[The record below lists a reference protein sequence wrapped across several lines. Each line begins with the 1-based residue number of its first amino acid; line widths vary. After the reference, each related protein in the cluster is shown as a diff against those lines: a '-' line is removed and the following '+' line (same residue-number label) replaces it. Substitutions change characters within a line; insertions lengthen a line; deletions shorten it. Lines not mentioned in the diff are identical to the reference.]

1 MAGETIIVADNKAV
15 SLKLTRIYLVNE
27 GYKVVT
33 ASSGGEALDL
43 LRSLTPDLVFA
54 DLDSPDCN
62 SLDLARRIKDDERT
76 RAIPALAAAPPGEE
90 AKALD
95 SGADGFLTRPIE
107 TRALGERIREILGRR
122 PAPATAPAKDSNAAE
137 MQALR
142 TRFLSEGREKSRDLL
157 LQLDGAFDAEVA
169 KKTVHQWIG
178 TGGLLGYASISR
190 LARETEAILSEQPF
204 DGAQLREALANLALA
219 FSSPREARE
228 EPLPPS
234 IVDSLR
240 GKRIIAVEFPPHE
253 QERLRAAL
261 DRVGAESVFLTATQI
276 PAASEE
282 RPGDMVLIHINEET
296 AHSKWIDPAR
306 PFAAKRPTIFV
317 GKRDDLA
324 ALPQASQSLAREFL
338 MDSWQP
344 EEALVRLSLAATY
357 QPPERAKPQ
366 AVVTARTRVLIAD
379 DDPAVLSLVRTA
391 LENFGMDCHTAA
403 DGALAIEAIRELK
416 PHAAVLDVNMP
427 NMDGFEVLAAVRR
440 EEMPLRVLL
449 LTARQQENDIIRGF
463 TLGADDYVVKPFSPM
478 ELVARLK
485 RLLSR

>member
-1 MAGETIIVADNKAV
+1 MAGETIVVADNKAV

-33 ASSGGEALDL
+33 ASSGVEALDL

-62 SLDLARRIKDDERT
+62 SFELARRMKGDERM

-90 AKALD
+90 AKAID
-95 SGADGFLTRPIE
+95 AGADGILTRPIE
-107 TRALGERIREILGRR
+107 ARALGERIREILARR
-122 PAPATAPAKDSNAAE
+122 PAPPPTAAKDSTAAE

-142 TRFLSEGREKSRDLL
+142 ARFLSEGRDRSRDLL
-157 LQLDGAFDAEVA
+157 LQLDGAFDAAAA
-169 KKTVHQWIG
+169 KKIVHQWIG
-178 TGGLLGYASISR
+178 TGGLLGYAAISR
-190 LARETEAILSEQPF
+190 LARETEAILNEVPL
-204 DGAQLREALANLALA
+204 DGTQLRESLANLALG

-234 IVDSLR
+234 IVEALA
-240 GKRIIAVEFPPHE
+240 GKRFIAVEFPPHE

-261 DRVGAESVFLTATQI
+261 DRVGGQAVFLTATQI
-276 PAASEE
+276 PEASEE
-282 RPGDMVLIHINEET
+282 NPGDVILVHVNKET
-296 AHSKWIDPAR
+296 TRSAWIDPSR
-306 PFAAKRPTIFV
+306 PFAAKRPTVFV

-324 ALPQASQSLAREFL
+324 ALPQASQQLAREFL
-338 MDSWQP
+338 MDAWQP
-344 EEALVRLSLAATY
+344 EEALVRLSLAASY
-357 QPPERAKPQ
+357 QPQERSKPYA
-366 AVVTARTRVLIAD
+366 AVTTRTRVLIAD
-379 DDPAVLSLVRTA
+379 DDQAVLALVRTA
-391 LENFGMDCHTAA
+391 LENFGMECHTAA
-403 DGALAIEAIRELK
+403 DGALAIESIREWR

-440 EEMPLRVLL
+440 EEMPVRVLL